1 MDLPKE
7 PSFQAPVRAEPIFS
21 TKALIAGTL
30 GSLCIAVGAPY
41 GNMVIRGSY
50 MSIDFSAAGALFL
63 FFVLTGLFN
72 ALLTRFAAPCGPRA
86 LRAHRRVH
94 YDAHGLG
101 HPHDGP

>member
-7 PSFQAPVRAEPIFS
+7 PSFQAPVRAEPVFS
-21 TKALIAGTL
+21 TKALVAGTL

-63 FFVLTGLFN
+63 FFVLTGLF
-72 ALLTRFAAPCGPRA
+72 
-86 LRAHRRVH
+86 
-94 YDAHGLG
+94 
-101 HPHDGP
+101 